1 MNSDSKYAIF
11 LTAVFGISA
20 VILQT
25 TLTPLI
31 EINGW
36 HPDFVIVIVLLIA
49 KRFESIPGSLA
60 GFFLGL
66 IQDSLSP
73 LPLGISAL
81 SKSIIGYAAGK
92 TKRFRFEGV
101 LYYLWFLFLIFLNEL
116 IFYFFFQY
124 KTSLS
129 FDVLIFSRVFP
140 NTLYTTLIMFFSVIF
155 IGKYFNEDN

>member
-1 MNSDSKYAIF
+1 MNSDSKYAII

-36 HPDFVIVIVLLIA
+36 HPDFVVVIVLLA
-49 KRFESIPGSLA
+49 GKRFESVSGSLA

-92 TKRFRFEGV
+92 TDRFRFEGI

-116 IFYFFFQY
+116 IFYFFFQF
-124 KTSLS
+124 KTTLS
-129 FDVLIFSRVFP
+129 FDILLFSRVFP